1 MSRSVNAKQSALTK
15 QMGGKKKDRSKKG
28 QSGTHRLKQLKSKE
42 TVVLPEPIKPNIK
55 KESWFKRLFKK

>member
-1 MSRSVNAKQSALTK
+1 MSRSVNVKQSALTK
-15 QMGGKKKDRSKKG
+15 RMGGKKKDRSKKG

-42 TVVLPEPIKPNIK
+42 TVVLPEPIKPKIK